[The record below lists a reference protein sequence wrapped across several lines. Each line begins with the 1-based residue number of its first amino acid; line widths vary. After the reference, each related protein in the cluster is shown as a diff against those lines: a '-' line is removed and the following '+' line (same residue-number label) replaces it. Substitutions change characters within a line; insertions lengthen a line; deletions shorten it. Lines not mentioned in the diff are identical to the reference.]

1 LQNRLETEGTG
12 SESELAQHHLL
23 AADIK
28 RFLERPAEAARTMPA
43 PGAPPGAPIGGD
55 PGWDW
60 LAPVPLCTWSDAH
73 PGWWTTADWLLM

>member
-1 LQNRLETEGTG
+1 
-12 SESELAQHHLL
+12 
-23 AADIK
+23 
-28 RFLERPAEAARTMPA
+28 MPA

-73 PGWWTTADWLLM
+73 PDWWITADWLLM